1 LTSISLFLIDS
12 SINKNFPAFS
22 LSFCSEIRLNH
33 GVEHAKPE
41 DWRLKMANTFDP
53 ASRDSVAGW
62 GWFVALGVLLIMA
75 GGIAFGNLLVATVAS
90 VYYLGIIMLIGGLL
104 NLGHAF
110 RVKDWGGFVYWML
123 SGAFYAAAGLFAF
136 VNPLLASS
144 ALTFLLAVALIVAGA
159 FRVWVGFR
167 LSPLG
172 GWGWIVI
179 GGLITLLA
187 GLVIAAG
194 WPVDS
199 LWILGLFLAVD
210 LVMQGLALI
219 AFGVLVKG

>member
-1 LTSISLFLIDS
+1 MAHAPDS
-12 SINKNFPAFS
+12 TGRPA
-22 LSFCSEIRLNH
+22 IVR
-33 GVEHAKPE
+33 K
-41 DWRLKMANTFDP
+41 
-53 ASRDSVAGW
+53 W

-75 GGIAFGNLLVATVAS
+75 GGVAFGNLMVATEAS
-90 VYYLGIIMLIGGLL
+90 VYYLGLIMVVGGLL

-110 RVKDWGGFVYWML
+110 QVKDWGGVSYWLL

-136 VNPLLASS
+136 VNPVLASAVLTLLLAI
-144 ALTFLLAVALIVAGA
+144 ALIVAGG
-159 FRVWVGFR
+159 FRMWVGFR
-167 LSPLG
+167 LSPLD
-172 GWGWIVI
+172 GWGWIAI
-179 GGLITLLA
+179 GGLVTLVA

-194 WPVDS
+194 WPIDS

>member
-1 LTSISLFLIDS
+1 M
-12 SINKNFPAFS
+12 A
-22 LSFCSEIRLNH
+22 
-33 GVEHAKPE
+33 HA
-41 DWRLKMANTFDP
+41 FDP
-53 ASRDSVAGW
+53 TGGDAVARKW

-75 GGIAFGNLLVATVAS
+75 GGIAFGNLLMATVAS
-90 VYYLGIIMLIGGLL
+90 VYYVGLIMLIGGLL

-110 RVKDWGGFVYWML
+110 RVRDWGGFFYWLL
-123 SGAFYAAAGLFAF
+123 SGAFYAAAGIFAF
-136 VNPLLASS
+136 INPVLASS
-144 ALTFLLAVALIVAGA
+144 VLTFLLAIALIVAGA

-172 GWGWIVI
+172 GWGWIAI
-179 GGLITLLA
+179 GGLITLIA

-194 WPVDS
+194 WPIDS

>member
-1 LTSISLFLIDS
+1 MS
-12 SINKNFPAFS
+12 
-22 LSFCSEIRLNH
+22 
-33 GVEHAKPE
+33 
-41 DWRLKMANTFDP
+41 NTFDP
-53 ASRDSVAGW
+53 SGRHTVEGKW

-75 GGIAFGNLLVATVAS
+75 GGIAFGNLLMATVAS
-90 VYYLGIIMLIGGLL
+90 VYYVGLIMLIGGLL
-104 NLGHAF
+104 NLAQAYQ
-110 RVKDWGGFVYWML
+110 VKDWGGFLFWVL
-123 SGAFYAAAGLFAF
+123 SGGLYAAAGLFAF
-136 VNPLLASS
+136 INPLLASS
-144 ALTFLLAVALIVAGA
+144 ILTILMAIALIVAGA
-159 FRVWVGFR
+159 FRIWVGFR

-179 GGLITLLA
+179 GGLVTLIA

-219 AFGVLVKG
+219 AFGVLVKS

>member
-1 LTSISLFLIDS
+1 
-12 SINKNFPAFS
+12 
-22 LSFCSEIRLNH
+22 
-33 GVEHAKPE
+33 
-41 DWRLKMANTFDP
+41 MADTLDP
-53 ASRDSVAGW
+53 AGRDNVAGSW

-90 VYYLGIIMLIGGLL
+90 VYYVGIIMLIGGLL

-110 RVKDWGGFVYWML
+110 RVRDWGGFRYWLL

-136 VNPLLASS
+136 IDPMLASS
-144 ALTFLLAVALIVAGA
+144 ILTFLLAIALIVAGA

-172 GWGWIVI
+172 GWGWMMI
-179 GGLITLLA
+179 GGLITLSA
-187 GLVIAAG
+187 GLVIASG

-219 AFGVLVKG
+219 AFGVLAKG